1 MSSCTIPSVIERG
14 HSGAERS
21 ADVFSRLL
29 SDRIVYVG
37 TPIDDG
43 VANTVIAQILHLE
56 NESADAPIHLYHRRS
71 TADGEARGPQ
81 ADTVVESRA
90 GQEGEGRE
98 AWEDPGAAAAAPGL
112 DVHEHGTAERVDLRD
127 RAGGDGERGYHRSV
141 HGEGLSKAEDRSCP
155 RRRIFLRRP
164 RRGLPAPLR
173 RSR

>member
-1 MSSCTIPSVIERG
+1 MSSCTIPSVIERT
-14 HSGAERS
+14 HTGAERS

-90 GQEGEGRE
+90 GQEGEGPCRRPQPGPLAAETCGALRRFVLRE
-98 AWEDPGAAAAAPGL
+98 ASEDPGAAAGAPGL
-112 DVHEHGTAERVDLRD
+112 DVHENGTAERVDLRD
-127 RAGGDGERGYHRSV
+127 RAGGDGERG
-141 HGEGLSKAEDRSCP
+141 
-155 RRRIFLRRP
+155 
-164 RRGLPAPLR
+164 
-173 RSR
+173 